1 MLGMSTH
8 TTLLK
13 SLRTPRMLEWL
24 LAALLLTVLVWMIAP
39 QQLPTMLYKGAL
51 VTLAAVLG
59 YWIDRSLYPY
69 ARPDSFLA
77 LEELE
82 GKEIKV
88 AVCDAE
94 AQTCAI
100 HTVTDEAMIRLMG
113 WAMVRRAVIVAAT
126 MLAMGLGA

>member
-1 MLGMSTH
+1 MSTH
-8 TTLLK
+8 TTPPK

-24 LAALLLTVLVWMIAP
+24 LLALLLTVLVWMIAP
-39 QQLPTMLYKGAL
+39 QQLPTSLYKASL
-51 VTLAAVLG
+51 VTLAAVVG
-59 YWIDRSLYPY
+59 YWIDRSLFPY

-94 AQTCAI
+94 DQTCAI
-100 HTVTDEAMIRLMG
+100 HSVTDEAMIRLMG